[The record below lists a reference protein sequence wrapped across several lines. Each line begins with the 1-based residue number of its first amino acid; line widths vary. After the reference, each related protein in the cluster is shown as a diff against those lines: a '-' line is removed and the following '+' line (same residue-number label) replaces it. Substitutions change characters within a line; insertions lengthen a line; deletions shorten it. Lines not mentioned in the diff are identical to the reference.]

1 MPGPFLPPSPTRER
15 AWIFA
20 LLGVPMAVIAAGLIN
35 GGLSFLLTR
44 QGVGMAQTSG
54 IISLLTLPT
63 AIYFL
68 WSPLTDFFVE
78 RKTWVMLGA
87 VAAAAAMIVAFSHA
101 SLASPTAVVLLFLSA
116 CLGQLVISACG
127 GIMGT
132 LRTEIARR
140 RAASFYQSG
149 SIGIGALALFAIV
162 SLGKR
167 MPQSSLGWA
176 IAAMIALPAV
186 FAFAAPR
193 QEKITADRA
202 GHIFARIG
210 REFKDTFFH
219 WKALPYVA
227 CMTFPMGSGAA
238 IGLLPGLAADY
249 GVSAI
254 HVAWINGLGGAA
266 LSAAGAFAVALLP
279 ATKRA
284 SISYLSVCLVNESTL
299 IILWLAPL
307 HPATYYAGTTLY
319 LFTMG
324 STNALFTAV
333 ILEFLGNSGKSGS
346 SRYSIINGL
355 GNLPV
360 AYMAAID
367 GFGYS
372 RWGTRGLP
380 AADAVVGIIGG
391 SLLLAHFLMHR
402 HDAPAIIPIQPV
414 EAEAQA

>member
-1 MPGPFLPPSPTRER
+1 MPGPLFPPNPSRER

-20 LLGVPMAVIAAGLIN
+20 LLVVPMAVISSGLVN

-44 QGVGMAQTSG
+44 QGVGMAQSSG
-54 IISLLTLPT
+54 IISLLTLPM

-87 VAAAAAMIVAFSHA
+87 VAAGGAMVIAFYHA
-101 SLASPTAVVLLFLSA
+101 SLASPAAVALLFLSA
-116 CLGQLVISACG
+116 CLGQLVVAACG

-132 LRTEIARR
+132 LRSEVARR
-140 RAASFYQSG
+140 RAASFYQGG
-149 SIGIGALALFAIV
+149 SMGLGAVALFAIV

-167 MPQSSLGWA
+167 IPQGSLGWM

-193 QEKITADRA
+193 QEKITADGA
-202 GHIFARIG
+202 GQILARIG

-219 WKALPYVA
+219 WKAVPYIA
-227 CMTFPMGSGAA
+227 CMVFPMGSGAA

-254 HVAWINGLGGAA
+254 HVAWLNGLGGAA
-266 LSAAGAFAVALLP
+266 LSAAGAFAAALLP

-284 SISYLSVCLVNESTL
+284 SITYLSVCIFNESTL
-299 IILWLAPL
+299 FILWLAPL
-307 HPATYYAGTTLY
+307 HPSTYYLGTALY

-324 STNALFTAV
+324 SANALFTAV

-360 AYMAAID
+360 AYMSAID

-380 AADAVVGIIGG
+380 AIEAVVAIVGG
-391 SLLLAHFLMHR
+391 SVLLAHFLMHR
-402 HDAPAIIPIQPV
+402 HDAPAIVPILPT
-414 EAEAQA
+414 EAEA

>member
-1 MPGPFLPPSPTRER
+1 MPGPLFPPKSSRER
-15 AWIFA
+15 AWNFA
-20 LLGVPMAVIAAGLIN
+20 LLGVPMAVIASGLIN

-44 QGVGMAQTSG
+44 QGVGMAQSSG

-87 VAAAAAMIVAFSHA
+87 SAAAAAMVVTFYRP
-101 SLASPTAVVLLFLSA
+101 SLASPTAVALLFLSA
-116 CLGQLVISACG
+116 CLGQLVISAG
-127 GIMGT
+127 GGMMGT
-132 LRTEIARR
+132 LRTEVARR
-140 RAASFYQSG
+140 RAASFWQGG
-149 SIGIGALALFAIV
+149 SMGFGAVALFIIV

-167 MPQSSLGWA
+167 IPQGSLGWV
-176 IAAMIALPAV
+176 IAAMIVLPAV

-193 QEKITADRA
+193 QEKIAADGA
-202 GHIFARIG
+202 GQIFARIG

-219 WKALPYVA
+219 WKAVPYIA
-227 CMTFPMGSGAA
+227 CMVFPMGSGAA

-249 GVSAI
+249 GVSGA
-254 HVAWINGLGGAA
+254 HVAWLNGLGGAA
-266 LSAAGAFAVALLP
+266 LAAAGAFSVALLP

-284 SISYLSVCLVNESTL
+284 SITYLSVCLVNELTL

-307 HPATYYAGTTLY
+307 HPATYYLGTTLY

-324 STNALFTAV
+324 SANALFTAV

-360 AYMAAID
+360 AYMSAID

-372 RWGTRGLP
+372 RWGTRGIP
-380 AADAVVGIIGG
+380 ATDAVVGIAGG

-402 HDAPAIIPIQPV
+402 HDAPAIVPTQPA
-414 EAEAQA
+414 EAEA

>member
-1 MPGPFLPPSPTRER
+1 MPGPLFPQSPARER

-44 QGVGMAQTSG
+44 QGVGMAQSSG

-78 RKTWVMLGA
+78 RKSWVILGA
-87 VAAAAAMIVAFSHA
+87 VAAGAAMIVAFSHA
-101 SLASPTAVVLLFLSA
+101 SLASPTAVALLFLSA

-132 LRTEIARR
+132 LRTEVARR

-149 SIGIGALALFAIV
+149 SMGFGALALFVIV

-167 MPQSSLGWA
+167 IPQGSLGWGV
-176 IAAMIALPAV
+176 AAMIALPAV

-193 QEKITADRA
+193 QEKIAADGA
-202 GHIFARIG
+202 GQIFARIA
-210 REFKDTFFH
+210 REFKETFFR
-219 WKALPYVA
+219 WKAVPYIA
-227 CMTFPMGSGAA
+227 CMVFPMGSGAA

-249 GVSAI
+249 GVSAS
-254 HVAWINGLGGAA
+254 HVAWLNGLGGAA
-266 LSAAGAFAVALLP
+266 LSAAGAFAAGLLP

-284 SISYLSVCLVNESTL
+284 SITYLSICLINQSTL

-307 HPATYYAGTTLY
+307 HPATYYLGTTLF
-319 LFTMG
+319 LFTAG
-324 STNALFTAV
+324 SSYALFTAV

-380 AADAVVGIIGG
+380 AADAVVGIVGG

-402 HDAPAIIPIQPV
+402 HDAPALVPIQAA
-414 EAEAQA
+414 EAEA

>member
-1 MPGPFLPPSPTRER
+1 MPGPLFPPSPTRER

-20 LLGVPMAVIAAGLIN
+20 LLVVPMAVISSGLVN

-44 QGVGMAQTSG
+44 QGVGMAQSSG
-54 IISLLTLPT
+54 IISLLTLPM

-78 RKTWVMLGA
+78 RKTWVILGA
-87 VAAAAAMIVAFSHA
+87 VAAGAAMVVTFYRP
-101 SLASPTAVVLLFLSA
+101 SLASPTAVALLFLSA

-132 LRTEIARR
+132 LRTEVTRR
-140 RAASFYQSG
+140 RAASFYQGG
-149 SIGIGALALFAIV
+149 SMGLGALALFAIV
-162 SLGKR
+162 ALGKR
-167 MPQSSLGWA
+167 MPESSLGWV

-193 QEKITADRA
+193 QEKITAEGA
-202 GHIFARIG
+202 GQIFARIG
-210 REFKDTFFH
+210 REFKDTFFR
-219 WKALPYVA
+219 WKAVPYLTL
-227 CMTFPMGSGAA
+227 MLFPMGSGAA

-254 HVAWINGLGGAA
+254 HVAWLNGLGGAA
-266 LSAAGAFAVALLP
+266 LTAAGAFAVALLR

-284 SISYLSVCLVNESTL
+284 SITYLSVCILNEFTLV
-299 IILWLAPL
+299 ILWLAPL
-307 HPATYYAGTTLY
+307 HPATYYVGTTLF

-324 STNALFTAV
+324 SANALFTAV
-333 ILEFLGNSGKSGS
+333 ILEFLGHSGKSGS

-360 AYMAAID
+360 AYMSAID
-367 GFGYS
+367 GFGYG
-372 RWGTRGLP
+372 RWGARGLCGT
-380 AADAVVGIIGG
+380 DFIVGTIGG

-402 HDAPAIIPIQPV
+402 HDHDAPAVVAIQAA
-414 EAEAQA
+414 EAEA

>member
-1 MPGPFLPPSPTRER
+1 MPGPLFPSKSSRER

-20 LLGVPMAVIAAGLIN
+20 LLGVPMAVIASGLIN

-44 QGVGMAQTSG
+44 QGVGMAQSSG

-78 RKTWVMLGA
+78 RKTWVILGA
-87 VAAAAAMIVAFSHA
+87 TAAAAAMVVTFYRP
-101 SLASPTAVVLLFLSA
+101 SLASPTAVALLFLSA
-116 CLGQLVISACG
+116 CLGQLVISAG
-127 GIMGT
+127 GGMMGT
-132 LRTEIARR
+132 LRTEAARR
-140 RAASFYQSG
+140 RAASFWQG
-149 SIGIGALALFAIV
+149 GCMGLGAIALFVIV

-167 MPQSSLGWA
+167 IPQGSLGWV

-193 QEKITADRA
+193 QEKIAADGA
-202 GHIFARIG
+202 SQIFARIG
-210 REFKDTFFH
+210 REFKDTFFR
-219 WKALPYVA
+219 WKAVPYIA
-227 CMTFPMGSGAA
+227 CMVFPMGSGAA

-249 GVSAI
+249 GVSGA
-254 HVAWINGLGGAA
+254 HVAWLNGLGGAA
-266 LSAAGAFAVALLP
+266 LAAAGAFSAGLLP

-284 SISYLSVCLVNESTL
+284 SITYLSVCLVNECTL
-299 IILWLAPL
+299 IILWLGPL
-307 HPATYYAGTTLY
+307 YPSTYYLSTTLF
-319 LFTMG
+319 LFTAG
-324 STNALFTAV
+324 ASYALFTAV

-372 RWGTRGLP
+372 RWGTRGMP
-380 AADAVVGIIGG
+380 AADAVIGIVGG

-402 HDAPAIIPIQPV
+402 HDAPAIVPILAA
-414 EAEAQA
+414 EAEA

>member
-1 MPGPFLPPSPTRER
+1 LFPPSRTCER

-20 LLGVPMAVIAAGLIN
+20 LLVVPMAVISSGLVN

-44 QGVGMAQTSG
+44 QGVGMAQSSG
-54 IISLLTLPT
+54 IISLLTLPM

-87 VAAAAAMIVAFSHA
+87 VAASVAMVITFYRF
-101 SLASPTAVVLLFLSA
+101 SLASPAAVVLLFLSA

-132 LRTEIARR
+132 LRTEVARR
-140 RAASFYQSG
+140 RSASFYQGG
-149 SIGIGALALFAIV
+149 SMGLGALALFVIV

-167 MPQSSLGWA
+167 MPQSSLGWV

-193 QEKITADRA
+193 QEKIAADGA
-202 GHIFARIG
+202 GQILARIG

-219 WKALPYVA
+219 WKAVPYLA
-227 CMTFPMGSGAA
+227 CMLFPMGSGAA

-254 HVAWINGLGGAA
+254 HVAWLNGLGGAA
-266 LSAAGAFAVALLP
+266 LTAAGAFAVALLP

-284 SISYLSVCLVNESTL
+284 SITYLSVCIVNESTL
-299 IILWLAPL
+299 ILFWLAPL
-307 HPATYYAGTTLY
+307 HPATYYVGTTLY

-324 STNALFTAV
+324 ATNALFTAV
-333 ILEFLGNSGKSGS
+333 ILEFLGHSGKSGS
-346 SRYSIINGL
+346 SRYSIINGM

-360 AYMAAID
+360 AYMSAID

-372 RWGTRGLP
+372 RWGARGLC
-380 AADAVVGIIGG
+380 ATDFVVGTVGG
-391 SLLLAHFLMHR
+391 SLLLAHFLRHR
-402 HDAPAIIPIQPV
+402 HYAPAINPIQPAQ
-414 EAEAQA
+414 AEAQA

>member
-1 MPGPFLPPSPTRER
+1 MPGPFIPPSPTRER
-15 AWIFA
+15 TWIFA
-20 LLGVPMAVIAAGLIN
+20 LICVPMAVIAAGLIN

-44 QGVGMAQTSG
+44 QGVGMAQSSG

-87 VAAAAAMIVAFSHA
+87 VAAGVSMVVAFYHA
-101 SLASPTAVVLLFLSA
+101 NLVSPTAVVLLFFSA

-127 GIMGT
+127 GMMGT
-132 LRTEIARR
+132 LRTELARR
-140 RAASFYQSG
+140 RAASFYQGG
-149 SIGIGALALFAIV
+149 SMGLGAVALFVIV

-167 MPQSSLGWA
+167 IPQGALGWV
-176 IAAMIALPAV
+176 IAAMIVLPAV

-193 QEKITADRA
+193 QEKIAADGA
-202 GHIFARIG
+202 GQIFARIG
-210 REFKDTFFH
+210 REFKDTFLH
-219 WKALPYVA
+219 WKALPYIA
-227 CMTFPMGSGAA
+227 CMVFPMGSGAA

-249 GVSAI
+249 GVTAI
-254 HVAWINGLGGAA
+254 HVAWLNGLGGAA
-266 LSAAGAFAVALLP
+266 LTAAGALVAGLLP

-284 SISYLSVCLVNESTL
+284 SITYLSVCLVNESTL

-307 HPATYYAGTTLY
+307 HPATYYLGTTLF
-319 LFTMG
+319 LFTAG
-324 STNALFTAV
+324 SSYALFTAV

-367 GFGYS
+367 GLGYS

-380 AADAVVGIIGG
+380 AADAVVGIVGG

-402 HDAPAIIPIQPV
+402 NDAPSIAPIPTA

>member
-1 MPGPFLPPSPTRER
+1 MPGPFFPPKSSRER

-20 LLGVPMAVIAAGLIN
+20 LIGVPMAVIASGLIN

-44 QGVGMAQTSG
+44 QGVGMAQSSG

-87 VAAAAAMIVAFSHA
+87 TAAAAAMVVTFYRP
-101 SLASPTAVVLLFLSA
+101 SLASPTAVALLFLSA
-116 CLGQLVISACG
+116 CLGQLVISAG
-127 GIMGT
+127 GGMMGT

-140 RAASFYQSG
+140 RAASFWQGG
-149 SIGIGALALFAIV
+149 SMGFGAVALFVIV

-167 MPQSSLGWA
+167 IPQGSLGWV
-176 IAAMIALPAV
+176 IAAMIVLPAV
-186 FAFAAPR
+186 FAIAAPH
-193 QEKITADRA
+193 QEKIIADGA
-202 GHIFARIG
+202 GQIFARIG

-219 WKALPYVA
+219 WKAVPYIA
-227 CMTFPMGSGAA
+227 CMVFPMGSGAA

-249 GVSAI
+249 GVSGA
-254 HVAWINGLGGAA
+254 HVAWLNGLGGAA
-266 LSAAGAFAVALLP
+266 LAAAGAFSAGLLP

-284 SISYLSVCLVNESTL
+284 SITYLSVCLVNESTL
-299 IILWLAPL
+299 IILWVGPL
-307 HPATYYAGTTLY
+307 HPATYYLSTTLF
-319 LFTMG
+319 LFTAG
-324 STNALFTAV
+324 ASYALFTAV

-372 RWGTRGLP
+372 RWGTRGMP
-380 AADAVVGIIGG
+380 AADAVVGIVGG

-402 HDAPAIIPIQPV
+402 HDAPAIVPV
-414 EAEAQA
+414 LPAEAEA

>member
-1 MPGPFLPPSPTRER
+1 MPGPFFPPKSSRER

-20 LLGVPMAVIAAGLIN
+20 LIGVPMAVIASGLIN

-44 QGVGMAQTSG
+44 QGVGMAQSSG

-87 VAAAAAMIVAFSHA
+87 TAAAAAMVVTFYRP
-101 SLASPTAVVLLFLSA
+101 SLASPTAVALLFLSA
-116 CLGQLVISACG
+116 CLGQLVISAG
-127 GIMGT
+127 GGMMGT
-132 LRTEIARR
+132 LRTEAARR
-140 RAASFYQSG
+140 RAASFWQG
-149 SIGIGALALFAIV
+149 GCMGLGAVALFVIV

-167 MPQSSLGWA
+167 IPQGSLGWV
-176 IAAMIALPAV
+176 IAAMIVLPAV
-186 FAFAAPR
+186 FAIAAPH
-193 QEKITADRA
+193 QEKIIADGA
-202 GHIFARIG
+202 GQIFARIG

-219 WKALPYVA
+219 WKAVPYIA
-227 CMTFPMGSGAA
+227 CMVFPMGSGAA

-249 GVSAI
+249 GVSGA
-254 HVAWINGLGGAA
+254 HVAWLNGLGGAA
-266 LSAAGAFAVALLP
+266 LAAAGAFSAGLLP

-284 SISYLSVCLVNESTL
+284 SITYLSVCLVNESTL
-299 IILWLAPL
+299 IILWVGPL
-307 HPATYYAGTTLY
+307 HPATYYLSTTLF
-319 LFTMG
+319 LFTAG
-324 STNALFTAV
+324 ASYALFTAV

-372 RWGTRGLP
+372 RWGTRGMP
-380 AADAVVGIIGG
+380 AADAVVGIVGG

-402 HDAPAIIPIQPV
+402 HDAAAIVPV
-414 EAEAQA
+414 LAAEAEA